1 MKLGAVAWVLASRVA
16 WGATGMEAAGR
27 VLVGALG
34 AKDEDVRTIAGILLT
49 KAGSKAEPLLGE
61 ALQRGRN
68 VPMVIGVLGSI
79 GDPAAIP
86 TIQPFAQ
93 SERPRCGKGRSRCHP
108 PDGQGDILTFR

>member
-49 KAGSKAEPLLGE
+49 KAGLEGRTAIG
-61 ALQRGRN
+61 RG
-68 VPMVIGVLGSI
+68 PSAG
-79 GDPAAIP
+79 A
-86 TIQPFAQ
+86 
-93 SERPRCGKGRSRCHP
+93 
-108 PDGQGDILTFR
+108 